1 MKKLFYYLFL
11 FIAASMISCTS
22 KNNIQS
28 NFKDRYSQISN
39 KYIPDKTLGINE
51 ISLKKNSNDLIVH
64 GKTSDNDLFY
74 DLKQYSDSM
83 AFNFQVTL
91 LPDSLLKD
99 SIFGIINV
107 SVTPIREKPKHSS
120 QMVDQAILGKYVRLF
135 EKVDDWYLCQTDYD
149 YVGWINK
156 SAIHRCDSIYLKTW
170 IKNAS
175 FKINKLTSSIYSAQ
189 NEQSIPISDVV
200 LNNRIVLKQQLKSW
214 TRVMLPDGRE
224 GFVKNEDF
232 EQIVAQSSSITF
244 IDNILSIANRMT
256 GIPYLWGGNS
266 SKGNDCSG
274 FTQTVFDAAGYQ
286 LPRDARQQAKL
297 GIDININDAKPGD
310 LLFFGDGQKVTHVG
324 ISLGKM
330 DFIHQGG
337 KVDVHS
343 LDTTSDRYNDYRKQA
358 FMFTKR
364 ITLKSGY

>member
-1 MKKLFYYLFL
+1 
-11 FIAASMISCTS
+11 
-22 KNNIQS
+22 
-28 NFKDRYSQISN
+28 
-39 KYIPDKTLGINE
+39 
-51 ISLKKNSNDLIVH
+51 
-64 GKTSDNDLFY
+64 
-74 DLKQYSDSM
+74 
-83 AFNFQVTL
+83 
-91 LPDSLLKD
+91 
-99 SIFGIINV
+99 
-107 SVTPIREKPKHSS
+107 
-120 QMVDQAILGKYVRLF
+120 
-135 EKVDDWYLCQTDYD
+135 
-149 YVGWINK
+149 
-156 SAIHRCDSIYLKTW
+156 
-170 IKNAS
+170 
-175 FKINKLTSSIYSAQ
+175 
-189 NEQSIPISDVV
+189 
-200 LNNRIVLKQQLKSW
+200 
-214 TRVMLPDGRE
+214 
-224 GFVKNEDF
+224 
-232 EQIVAQSSSITF
+232 
-244 IDNILSIANRMT
+244 MT